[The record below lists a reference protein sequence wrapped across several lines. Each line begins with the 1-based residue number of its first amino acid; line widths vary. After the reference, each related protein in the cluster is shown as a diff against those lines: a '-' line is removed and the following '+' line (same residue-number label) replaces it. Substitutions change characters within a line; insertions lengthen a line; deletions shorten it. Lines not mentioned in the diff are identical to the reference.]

1 MSRNFELLQKVDP
14 EPLTRPSSGIRP
26 LAGERGRPAGAW
38 LTRQTPESE
47 AETNQGDW
55 LRSWV
60 ALQKNWRQSFLFA
73 GSVMVAVVLL
83 TLLTRPVYTP
93 VARVEIDPP
102 GTELFSLEG
111 RGGPESAPDYLETQ
125 ARNMSSDELLISVM
139 RQLQLEQLPEFRE
152 KGWVVRAL
160 AGSFSAV
167 EGIPTLLWGSKEP
180 KQAGLAGKDLPILSA
195 PEASTLRAMKAQL
208 TVERDT
214 ASRLVNVSFTSHDPV
229 LSANI
234 TNTLVRSFIERTY
247 QTRHA
252 AIMESTEWLSRQLDD
267 IRAKMGEANRELAE
281 FQLNSGIADI
291 DENRST
297 VSEQMGELSRQKT
310 LAQAER
316 IQLES
321 YLTKVRRGQ
330 LDTLPQVQN
339 NQMVQV
345 LSQRLAETR
354 AELSQT
360 MAIYGKKHPYVTRL
374 ENQAQELEL
383 QITLQRKAILG
394 QMETSYAA
402 AISREHMIDS
412 QLRGTAKELGQM
424 ARYAALK
431 KEAQANSDLYNAL
444 YARVKEAGIA
454 AASKS
459 INIRVIDQAR
469 VLNSP
474 TSPRPLI
481 NLGIG
486 LCIALIGGVLLA
498 FVREALDTKVRTL
511 EDVRHSIGISAVST
525 VPIAE
530 GNGSRLLN
538 SFPSVLGKGSR
549 LLERP
554 ALFLLDQP
562 GSRQSEAFWG
572 LHASVMLSQPDNPPR
587 VLLVASSLPGEG
599 KTTVAINLAIMLS
612 RQGKTC
618 IVDAD
623 LRRPSV
629 GPTFH
634 LGKVPGLGDYL
645 AQSLPVE
652 SILSPVASVPELSVV
667 TAGEEIADPG
677 KLFNPGTVRHL
688 VENLR
693 TLCEFVVIDSPPILT
708 YADGRTLAAFV
719 DGVVFV
725 GRAGVVTRE
734 AMSRAMELLEQVH
747 SAPILEVVLNG
758 AATEAPAYGYRYRY
772 GQQSS

>member
-1 MSRNFELLQKVDP
+1 MSRNFELLQKLDAEHLARPASGTRSLAGEEIRLAVA
-14 EPLTRPSSGIRP
+14 PLTRH
-26 LAGERGRPAGAW
+26 
-38 LTRQTPESE
+38 TPDSE
-47 AETNQGDW
+47 AEAGRADW
-55 LRSWV
+55 LRGWV
-60 ALQKNWRQSFLFA
+60 ALRKNWRQSLIFA
-73 GSVMVAVVLL
+73 GSVMAAVVLL
-83 TLLTRPVYTP
+83 TILTKPVYTP

-102 GTELFSLEG
+102 GAELFSLEG

-139 RQLQLEQLPEFRE
+139 RQLQLQQLPEFRN
-152 KGWVVRAL
+152 KGLVSRSLGAVL
-160 AGSFSAV
+160 SAV
-167 EGIPTLLWGSKEP
+167 EGIPTLLWGDKG
-180 KQAGLAGKDLPILSA
+180 AGKAAPPGKDLPILSA
-195 PEASTLRAMKAQL
+195 EEASTLRAMKKQL
-208 TVERDT
+208 AVERDT

-229 LSANI
+229 LSASI

-267 IRAKMGEANRELAE
+267 IRAKMGQANRELAD

-310 LAQAER
+310 QAQAER

-321 YLTKVRRGQ
+321 YLNKVRRGQ
-330 LDTLPQVQN
+330 VNTLPQVQS

-383 QITLQRKAILG
+383 QIGLQQKAILG

-424 ARYAALK
+424 ARYSALK

-459 INIRVIDQAR
+459 INIRIIDQAR

-474 TSPRPLI
+474 TSPRPLV

-486 LCIALIGGVLLA
+486 LCIALIGGVLVA
-498 FVREALDTKVRTL
+498 FVREAVDTKVRTL
-511 EDVRHSIGISAVST
+511 EDVRQSIGISSVST

-530 GNGSRLLN
+530 GNGTRLLG
-538 SFPSVLGKGSR
+538 SFPSALSRGSK

-572 LHASVMLSQPDNPPR
+572 LHASVMLSQPNNPPR

-623 LRRPSV
+623 LRRPSI

-634 LGKVPGLGDYL
+634 LGKTAGLGDYL
-645 AQSLPVE
+645 LHSLPAE
-652 SILSPVASVPELSVV
+652 AIMSPLPNMPDLSVV
-667 TAGEEIADPG
+667 TAGEQIADPG
-677 KLFNPGTVRHL
+677 KLFNPGAIRLL
-688 VENLR
+688 VESLR
-693 TLCEFVVIDSPPILT
+693 TLCDFVVIDSPPILT

-725 GRAGVVTRE
+725 SRAGMVTRE
-734 AMSRAMELLEQVH
+734 AMSRSLELLEQVH

-758 AATEAPAYGYRYRY
+758 AATDSPAYGYRYRY
-772 GQQSS
+772 GQQTS